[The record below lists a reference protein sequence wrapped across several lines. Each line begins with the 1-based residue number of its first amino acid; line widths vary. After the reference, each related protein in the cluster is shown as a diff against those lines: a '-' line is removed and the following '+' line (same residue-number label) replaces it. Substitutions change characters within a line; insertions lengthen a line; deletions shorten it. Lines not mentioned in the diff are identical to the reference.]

1 MATKHDVQHLGMVS
15 LKLPDGQELEL
26 PLLKVS
32 CVYRIHMFLGFR
44 TLQSR

>member
-1 MATKHDVQHLGMVS
+1 MAAKHDVQDLGMVS

-32 CVYRIHMFLGFR
+32 CVYLIHIF
-44 TLQSR
+44 

>member
-1 MATKHDVQHLGMVS
+1 MATKHDVEDLGMVS

-32 CVYRIHMFLGFR
+32 CLGRSHIH
-44 TLQSR
+44 